1 MVCQWQK
8 SIINGIFI
16 FFIPGLGE
24 IYTGKVL
31 MGLGLIFLSLILS
44 TVAIVLTLFAGILY
58 IMVWIYAI
66 YDSYM
71 TAKTLNEG

>member
-1 MVCQWQK
+1 MAK
-8 SIINGIFI
+8 NPLLTAFLSFLL
-16 FFIPGLGE
+16 PGLGE